1 MSGSSAGAATLHA
14 PYTIRPSWWSGDLAI
29 LLYLATATVIVHAFT
44 GRQYGFHRD
53 ELATLEDAR
62 HLALGYV
69 AYPPVT
75 PFFGRLSLA
84 LFGTSL
90 SGFRFFAAVAE
101 SLAVVLTGLMAREL
115 GGTRWAQL
123 IAATAALPFCL
134 VGGSVM
140 QYVSFDYLGWV
151 LTAYFTLRLLKSND
165 PRWWIAIG
173 GSIGF
178 GMLSKYSMPFLVA
191 GLVVGVLTTDVRRHL
206 KSRWLWCGVVVSLLI
221 FLPNLLWQVQHN
233 FISIDFLQHIHARDV
248 RQGRADGFF
257 PGQLKLTLLAAPLW
271 IAGLYF
277 YLFSAK
283 GKPYRTLG
291 WMYVVP
297 LLIFVV
303 AKGRFYYLAPA
314 YPMLYASGSV
324 LLERW
329 LQTLRAST
337 AAILRRLVWTALSMD
352 IAIMAAITLPVA
364 PVNSAWFK
372 VANEAN
378 GDFREEIGWPE
389 LVETVAHIRDSL
401 PAEDRARMG
410 ILTTNYGEAGAVNL
424 YGPQYG
430 LPHAISGV
438 NSFWEKGY
446 GDPPPEIVIVLG
458 MSLESVDK
466 KFAACQ
472 LAAHSWNRFQVQNEE
487 TAEHPDIF
495 VCRGLLQSWPDFWK
509 QFRHFG

>member
-1 MSGSSAGAATLHA
+1 MSGSSARAATLHA

-29 LLYLATATVIVHAFT
+29 LVYLAMATVIVHAFT

-62 HLALGYV
+62 HLAWGYV

-90 SGFRFFAAVAE
+90 TGFRFFAAVAE
-101 SLAVVLTGLMAREL
+101 AVAVVLTGLMAREL

-123 IAATAALPFCL
+123 VAATAALPFCL

-221 FLPNLLWQVQHN
+221 FLPNLLWQVRHN

-248 RQGRADGFF
+248 RQGRADGFL

-291 WMYVVP
+291 WMNVVP

-337 AAILRRLVWTALSMD
+337 AAVLRRLVWTALAMD

-372 VANEAN
+372 RANEVN

-401 PAEDRARMG
+401 PAEDRARTG

-487 TAEHPDIF
+487 TVEHPDIF